1 MGTMFSKKRQKKR
14 DTYWTAQLNDPNTD
28 LQATI
33 DALRE
38 KANKTIDV
46 KGGKTTAEEAANIK
60 DARTAIRAARKML
73 GKKNPDI
80 VYKTGEVFG
89 RTKAAGK
96 GNAGGS
102 RPAHTAADYGRPQKE
117 KAAYAGTAKLGGTIS
132 AHGSIAAGKIVKTGA
147 APVKVP
153 KSRQERVAAQAQ
165 AATTRAKASNI
176 ADLGFTSAPVK
187 KTKPLVKAP
196 KKVKGSTLKGKRS
209 GPGR

>member
-14 DTYWTAQLNDPNTD
+14 DNYWTAQLNDPNTD

-38 KANKTIDV
+38 KADKTIDV

-89 RTKAAGK
+89 RTKKASK
-96 GNAGGS
+96 AGGP
-102 RPAHTAADYGRPQKE
+102 RPAHTATDYSRPQKD
-117 KAAYAGTAKLGGTIS
+117 KAAYAATAKLGGTIS
-132 AHGSIAAGKIVKTGA
+132 AHGSIAEGKIVKTGSG
-147 APVKVP
+147 P
-153 KSRQERVAAQAQ
+153 KPHTPDVRRAGAQATIKRTQ
-165 AATTRAKASNI
+165 AKKIS
-176 ADLGFTSAPVK
+176 DLGFTSTPV
-187 KTKPLVKAP
+187 TKPTKPKTYKKPP
-196 KKVKGSTLKGKRS
+196 KKYKGGGL
-209 GPGR
+209 

>member
-1 MGTMFSKKRQKKR
+1 MGTMFGKKKQKTR
-14 DTYWTAQLNDPNTD
+14 DNYWTAQLNDPNTD

-38 KANKTIDV
+38 KANKTIDI

-80 VYKTGEVFG
+80 VYKKGEIFG
-89 RTKAAGK
+89 RTKAASK
-96 GNAGGS
+96 GRNGGS
-102 RPAHTAADYGRPQKE
+102 RPAHTATDYAAPQRDRD
-117 KAAYAGTAKLGGTIS
+117 AYAATAKLGGTIS
-132 AHGSIAAGKIVKTGA
+132 AHSSIEAGKIVKTGA
-147 APVKVP
+147 APKPAPV
-153 KSRQERVAAQAQ
+153 SRQDRVAAQAV
-165 AATTRAKASNI
+165 AAQTRSQTKKIS
-176 ADLGFTSAPVK
+176 DLGFTSAPVK